1 MPMMLAFTRV
11 DDLSEASFQETAR
24 VLAKAALRGSLSNYY
39 TLGVGSHGDILIR
52 SHNDTNQDYRKS

>member
-24 VLAKAALRGSLSNYY
+24 VLAKAALGGSLSNYY
-39 TLGVGSHGDILIR
+39 TLGVGSHGDILIP
-52 SHNDTNQDYRKS
+52 